1 MDADEKRQIALW
13 RFSVLGALVSA
24 ELEHGE
30 RSELLQQA
38 EERQW
43 KDWRGEPTAR
53 DHKTIERWYYAYKR
67 GGLKALEPQDR
78 SDLGTSR
85 AIRPEIAELIL
96 RLKRERPRRSI
107 RRIRRILERAGKVHR
122 GELKRS
128 TIHRLLRAHDLS
140 ARPRRNATE
149 RRAFRHSRAGELWMG
164 DVMHGPRVLD
174 GAGGPRKSYL
184 HLFLDS
190 ATRFVPAAAFR
201 LGETASDH
209 EAVLKQAILKHG
221 RPRILY
227 VDRGAAQT
235 SGSLREI
242 CGELAI
248 QLLHTRP
255 RDPEAKAAVER
266 IFRTAREEI
275 LDELDEEPIELAELN
290 RVLWAWLSAEY
301 HRREHGGTGR
311 IPLQHWLEQ
320 VDAVR
325 SAPRAEDLDQ
335 IFLHRERRKVRKDST
350 VRFAGRLLEVR
361 PELAGRQVELRF
373 DPERP
378 EALPQVFIDG
388 DFVCDTRELD
398 LEANSRRL
406 RRQLAS
412 GPEETSEDP
421 TGLSPLQQIRDEHER
436 RARKPHD
443 PATEKE

>member
-1 MDADEKRQIALW
+1 MDAEEKRQIALW
-13 RFSVLGALVSA
+13 RFSVLGPLVSA

-30 RSELLQQA
+30 RTELLREA
-38 EERQW
+38 AERQW
-43 KDWRGEPTAR
+43 KDWRGEPIER
-53 DHKTIERWYYAYKR
+53 KLKTIERWYYAYQR
-67 GGLKALEPQDR
+67 GGLVALEPRDR
-78 SDLGTSR
+78 SDLGVSR

-107 RRIRRILERAGKVHR
+107 RRIRRILERAGKVRR

-140 ARPRRNATE
+140 ARPRRDATE
-149 RRAFRHSRAGELWMG
+149 RRAFRHSRAGQLWMG

-174 GAGGPRKSYL
+174 GPGPARKSYL

-201 LGETASDH
+201 LAETAADH
-209 EAVLKQAILKHG
+209 EAVLKQAMLKHG

-235 SGSLREI
+235 SRSLREI

-255 RDPEAKAAVER
+255 RDPQAKAAVER

-275 LDELDEEPIELAELN
+275 LDELDEDPIELAELN

-301 HRREHGGTGR
+301 HRREHGGTR
-311 IPLQHWLEQ
+311 RLPLEHWLEQ
-320 VDAVR
+320 VDSVR
-325 SAPRAEDLDQ
+325 SAPRAEELDR

-361 PELAGRQVELRF
+361 SELAGQKVELRF
-373 DPERP
+373 DPEQP
-378 EALPQVFIDG
+378 DELPRVFVDG

-398 LEANSRRL
+398 LEANSRRP
-406 RRQLAS
+406 RRRLAS
-412 GPEETSEDP
+412 GPEKTIEEP
-421 TGLSPLQQIRDEHER
+421 TGLDPLQQIRDEHER
-436 RARKPHD
+436 RARGPRNHE
-443 PATEKE
+443 TEKE